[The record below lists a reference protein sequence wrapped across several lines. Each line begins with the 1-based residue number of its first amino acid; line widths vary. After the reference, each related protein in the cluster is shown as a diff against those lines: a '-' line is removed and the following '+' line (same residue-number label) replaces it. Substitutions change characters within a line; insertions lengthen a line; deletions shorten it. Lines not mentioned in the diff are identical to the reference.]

1 MKINSNFTVVA
12 NCVNLGLIDQTKE
25 DKLTLLFDKEKALE
39 FISRFNNNII
49 EVSSIVDGEED
60 NKCRISFRYNTTR
73 TSCTILIDE
82 ILKDGKGKL
91 IYIVKNHEQFINDI
105 IEGYN
110 KLCIIDK
117 FSDILEFDFEAGI
130 DIQK

>member
-60 NKCRISFRYNTTR
+60 NKIMDEEMEKLNQKIEIFFDK
-73 TSCTILIDE
+73 TI
-82 ILKDGKGKL
+82 
-91 IYIVKNHEQFINDI
+91 NSIN
-105 IEGYN
+105 
-110 KLCIIDK
+110 L
-117 FSDILEFDFEAGI
+117 
-130 DIQK
+130 